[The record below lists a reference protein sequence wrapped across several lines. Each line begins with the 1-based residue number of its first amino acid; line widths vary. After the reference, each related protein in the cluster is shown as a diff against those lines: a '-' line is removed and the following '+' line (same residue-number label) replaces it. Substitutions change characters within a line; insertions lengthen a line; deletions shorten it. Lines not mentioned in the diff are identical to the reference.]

1 MSLKPNSSIK
11 LKILFENED
20 VIVIDKPANLLVHPV
35 KDENDTLVNGLLAY
49 YPAIKNVGDDERR
62 PGIVHRLDKD
72 TSGLLVVAKNNNS
85 FQYLKKQFQAR
96 EIKKKYLTLV
106 HGKVKDE
113 KGIITKV
120 ISASKND
127 YRRKTTFL
135 DNKAK
140 KAVTRYQVIKY
151 YPSTPRLLAGRSG
164 NKNLLSERGRKP
176 ESKTC
181 QYTLLEACPE
191 TGRTHQIR
199 VHLAS
204 IGHPIAGDQQYK
216 FKRQITPQNLKRQF
230 LHAQHLKFRLPNGK
244 MVEFKSELPDDLK
257 KVIDE
262 L

>member
-140 KAVTRYQVIKY
+140 KA
-151 YPSTPRLLAGRSG
+151 LAGRSG